1 MKKIVISSD
10 YNRLAGFLDNQKEE
24 YFYIVINCESID
36 VAVLL
41 KEKGCKECDIHEGL
55 NEIDFSK
62 EYIDFIGRLNRS
74 YHSIYWWA
82 NSISYKGTFVS
93 DLGQEIFNYYGVV
106 SLLKKY
112 KRNYIIV
119 SGNAVLNS
127 SIKKYC
133 DRNRIDCKL
142 MDGKSYM
149 SCVTYFKRRCVN
161 TAYFLYNG
169 WVRKIWVFVFLSKRI
184 KKSLKNKKSYYVLR
198 SWIEKRSFLADGSYR
213 DLFFGSLPDYLKTR
227 GVEFIILTG
236 ILTDYKKMISEIRH
250 VKEFLIIPQEYF
262 IEYLD
267 YIKAVIAG
275 IVNRPKIKESVKF
288 CGLEVTDLLKECL
301 KKDYEQNEIGKNLL
315 YYYYMKTLLK
325 KIEAS
330 AFAFPF
336 ENQAWERMTIA
347 ALRKYSPRTKI
358 IGYAHVA
365 ISQSWLGY
373 FYSKEEEDVILL
385 PDRLLTI
392 GNEPRL
398 ILCSTGNYI
407 DKLELSDSCALRYE
421 YLFKK
426 DKITRNKN
434 GKILAA
440 FSIDVKY
447 SLKLLQFLR
456 SALSD
461 KDKYQVILRSHPV
474 TPVETI
480 ISKYGIT
487 LNSNFRISKNLTFE
501 QDLKDANMLIYVDT
515 TSSAEALM
523 CGIPAINV
531 DFKEPA
537 NPDPLFKLNN
547 LKWTASSGKEL
558 RDRIDYIYGMG
569 DDEYLEKYNRAMLY
583 LKRYFYPVEEK
594 YLEEFIRR

>member
-24 YFYIVINCESID
+24 YFYIVIYCESID
-36 VAVLL
+36 AAALL

-55 NEIDFSK
+55 NEIDFKK
-62 EYIDFIGRLNRS
+62 EYIDFVGRLNRS
-74 YHSIYWWA
+74 HCSIYWWA

-93 DLGQEIFNYYGVV
+93 DLGQEIFNYYGAV
-106 SLLKKY
+106 SLIKKY

-119 SGNAVLNS
+119 SSNAILNS
-127 SIKKYC
+127 SIKRYC
-133 DRNRIDCKL
+133 DKNGIDCKL
-142 MDGKSYM
+142 LDGKICM
-149 SCVTYFKRRCVN
+149 SPVTYFKRRCVN
-161 TAYFLYNG
+161 TAYFLYDG
-169 WVRKIWVFVFLSKRI
+169 WMRKIWVSMFLSKRI
-184 KKSLKNKKSYYVLR
+184 KTSLKSTKPYYALR
-198 SWIEKRSFLADGSYR
+198 SWIEKRSFLTDGSYR

-227 GVEFIILTG
+227 SVEVIILAG
-236 ILTDYKKMISEIRH
+236 ILTDYKKMISEIGH
-250 VKEFLIIPQEYF
+250 VKEYLIIPQEYF
-262 IEYLD
+262 IGYSD
-267 YIKAVIAG
+267 YIKAVISSF
-275 IVNRPKIKESVKF
+275 INKLEIKESVKF

-301 KKDYEQNEIGKNLL
+301 KKDYEQNEISKNLL
-315 YYYYMKTLLK
+315 YYYYVKTLLK
-325 KIEAS
+325 KIEIS
-330 AFAFPF
+330 TFAFPL
-336 ENQAWERMTIA
+336 ENQAWEKMTIA
-347 ALRKYSPRTKI
+347 ALRKYSSRTKI

-365 ISQSWLGY
+365 ISQSCLGY

-385 PDRLLTI
+385 PDRVLTI
-392 GNEPRL
+392 GCEPRI
-398 ILCSTGNYI
+398 ILSSTGNYVNKV
-407 DKLELSDSCALRYE
+407 DLSESCALRYE

-456 SALSD
+456 NALSD
-461 KDKYQVILRSHPV
+461 KDKYQVILRPHPI
-474 TPVETI
+474 TPIETI
-480 ISKYGIT
+480 ISRYGVT
-487 LNSNFRISKNLTFE
+487 LNSNFHISKNLTLE

-537 NPDPLFKLNN
+537 NPDPLFKLND
-547 LKWTASSGKEL
+547 LKWTVFSEKEL

-569 DDEYLEKYNRAMLY
+569 EDEYLEKYNRAMLY
-583 LKRYFYPVEEK
+583 LKRYFYPVEER
-594 YLEEFIRR
+594 YLEEFIRK